1 MAFSGVLTDRRLK
14 RPPSLKPVTLILQWW
29 TWHSYTLPTEDPKNI
44 QSLSSADIT
53 IFSLEISNFCYI
65 KTYKCRLH
73 FNVQFLILLL
83 FFSEFLNVVFINMV
97 AILMVSAKL
106 DTLGHLKVK
115 VFWNKGHDIVN
126 SVYDITNKILSGDSN
141 SIVDVVMWPKF
152 DVPIISMRKVVIT
165 SIL

>member
-1 MAFSGVLTDRRLK
+1 
-14 RPPSLKPVTLILQWW
+14 
-29 TWHSYTLPTEDPKNI
+29 
-44 QSLSSADIT
+44 
-53 IFSLEISNFCYI
+53 
-65 KTYKCRLH
+65 
-73 FNVQFLILLL
+73 
-83 FFSEFLNVVFINMV
+83 MV